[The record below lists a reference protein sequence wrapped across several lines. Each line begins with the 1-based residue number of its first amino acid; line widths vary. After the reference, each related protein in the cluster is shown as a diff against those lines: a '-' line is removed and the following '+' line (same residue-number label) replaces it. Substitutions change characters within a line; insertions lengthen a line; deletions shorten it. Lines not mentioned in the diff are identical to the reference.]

1 MAFLIYRPVMRHFK
15 SRGGSNI
22 FWPLDDAEST
32 NMSTAEKESDSID
45 FSGEMILDLGT
56 PWKPIT

>member
-1 MAFLIYRPVMRHFK
+1 MRLFK
-15 SRGGSNI
+15 SRGTSNI

-32 NMSTAEKESDSID
+32 NMSTAEKESDSVD
-45 FSGEMILDLGT
+45 SSDEMILDLGA